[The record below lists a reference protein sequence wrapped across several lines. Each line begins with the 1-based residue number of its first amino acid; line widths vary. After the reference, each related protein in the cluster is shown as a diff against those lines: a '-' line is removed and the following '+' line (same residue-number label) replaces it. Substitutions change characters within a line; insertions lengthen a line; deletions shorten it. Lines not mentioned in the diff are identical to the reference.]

1 MVKKRKRKM
10 TPEQKQAAAERLAAA
25 RAARQSANPPEYKN
39 IHESVLKRE
48 ESDSLSLK
56 SVRGWIKNTKER
68 ISAERQNL
76 RLGDK
81 GATARIAS
89 LEGYVRNLQAYLMH
103 GDYIDMYWGE
113 NAEYRTKSVCI
124 APSYDRKGNIHRTV
138 GVWYRD
144 IGMVWTEDLDKAER
158 ALRG

>member
-25 RAARQSANPPEYKN
+25 RAARQAANPPEYKN
-39 IHESVLKRE
+39 IHDSVLKRE
-48 ESDSLSLK
+48 PEDPLSLQ
-56 SVRGWIKNTKER
+56 SVRSWIKNTKER
-68 ISAERQNL
+68 ISAEKQNL

-89 LEGYVRNLQAYLMH
+89 LEGYVRNLQAYLLH

-113 NAEYRTKSVCI
+113 NGEYRTKSVCI
-124 APSYDRKGNIHRTV
+124 APSYKKGYVQRTV